1 MLASPDLGACLII
14 LADDL
19 MPCIVMTLFN
29 CISMVKCYDDSIN
42 DKLEGLQNEAVIY
55 FHMSAY
61 L

>member
-1 MLASPDLGACLII
+1 MASPEWGI

-19 MPCIVMTLFN
+19 MSGIVMTLFN
-29 CISMVKCYDDSIN
+29 CISMVKYFDDSID

-55 FHMSAY
+55 FHMSSY